1 MVDGGIVEA
10 AAIAAVVAAGTTA
23 YTVHQQR
30 SAAEDAANNAD
41 RMQAQALA
49 DSKKGAIALPNTSAT
64 AANMQA
70 AQQQA
75 ASAGG
80 TIKGAASGSNVGDGA
95 NAARKS
101 LLGS

>member
-1 MVDGGIVEA
+1 MVDAGIVEA
-10 AAIAAVVAAGTTA
+10 AAITAVVAAGTTA
-23 YTVHQQR
+23 YTVNQQR
-30 SAAEDAANNAD
+30 SAAEKAANRAD
-41 RMQAQALA
+41 EMAARARA
-49 DSKKGAIALPNTSAT
+49 DTNQIALPNTSAT

-80 TIKGAASGSNVGDGA
+80 TVFGSASGGNVGDNA
-95 NAARKS
+95 NTPRKS